1 MPEAQGNIF
10 QYEQLLHSLHIDPQ
24 IPTAIHFKSVTP
36 VTGLFI
42 HQFSL
47 YETAHALIFPPSF
60 FFPPVVS
67 GHPEKAP

>member
-47 YETAHALIFPPSF
+47 YETAHALIFPVSF
-60 FFPPVVS
+60 FFPPVVA